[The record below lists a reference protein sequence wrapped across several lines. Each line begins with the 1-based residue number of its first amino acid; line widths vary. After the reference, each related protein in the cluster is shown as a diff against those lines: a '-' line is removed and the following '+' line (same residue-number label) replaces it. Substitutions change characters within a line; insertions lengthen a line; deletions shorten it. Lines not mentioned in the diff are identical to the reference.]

1 MNIGEKIKNMRR
13 ARRMTQAELA
23 GEMITRNMLS
33 RIENGSALP
42 SVPTLTYLAEKLGV
56 PAGYFLAEES
66 MDFHYLKMTAMPDI
80 LRAYGNGEYE
90 ICRDMCRKLGGQDD
104 EIIFLVCLCTC
115 GMARAAFADGDLH
128 EACELFDE
136 TCRLCEATAYPTAQ
150 IKASALAYLDFMNKI
165 SPSFYSEQLS
175 ANEDTVGNS
184 DEPFVKYCVL
194 MRAFEENA
202 PIAETLARAYLA
214 RNKSEADGEDVYL
227 SHINAKLLMNA
238 GDHREAA
245 CVLRVALTSG
255 EEMPAPVMY
264 FIFSDLE
271 RACKELLDYKGA
283 YEYSNGK
290 IALMEKFLR

>member
-1 MNIGEKIKNMRR
+1 MNIGEKIKDMRR
-13 ARRMTQAELA
+13 AKRMTQAELA
-23 GEMITRNMLS
+23 GDMITRNMLS

-42 SVPTLTYLAEKLGV
+42 SVPTLIYLAEKLEV
-56 PAGYFLAEES
+56 PAGYLLADES
-66 MDFHYLKMTAMPDI
+66 LDFHYRKMTAMPDI
-80 LRAYGNGEYE
+80 LRAYNNGEYE

-104 EIIFLVCLCTC
+104 EINYLICLSSC
-115 GMARAAFADGDLH
+115 GIARAAFSGGSLR

-136 TCRLCEATAYPTAQ
+136 VCRLCETTSYPSAQ

-175 ANEDTVGNS
+175 MNEDAVGGS
-184 DEPFVKYCVL
+184 DEPFVRYCVL

-214 RNKSEADGEDVYL
+214 RSKSDAEGEDVYL

-238 GDHREAA
+238 GDYREAA
-245 CVLRVALTSG
+245 RVLRVALTSG